1 MLKAPERARADLL
14 NKGGTLT
21 KVVIASYFEEEYVRH
36 IREVDERLRVLYK
49 EDLVPPPRWPG
60 DHAAPEEWERTP
72 DGEGEF
78 LAMLREAEVLYDFP
92 RGHVGD
98 LVEVAPKLRWVQGSM
113 AGAGEVAEKAGLGE
127 TDVVVTTAS
136 GIYSGP
142 LAEFVLMAML
152 QHAKGLDRLRRDKA
166 DKVWRQGAVGG
177 LERKTLCVVGTGSIG
192 RAIVTRARPFG
203 VRVVGVKRTVREEDE
218 AWRYADELYP
228 TAELHAAL
236 READYVAVTLPGT
249 PETRH
254 LLDEEAFAAIKQG
267 AYFVN
272 VGRGAVVD
280 EAALVRALED
290 GRLSGAALDVFE
302 VEPLP
307 PESPLWEHENVII
320 SAHTTD
326 VVPELINSAQ
336 TELFCENLRR
346 YLAGE
351 ELLNVLNKRL
361 LY

>member
-1 MLKAPERARADLL
+1 
-14 NKGGTLT
+14 LT
-21 KVVIASYFEEEYVRH
+21 TVVIASYFEEEYVRR
-36 IREVDERLRVLYK
+36 IEEVDSQLRVLYG

-60 DHAAPEEWERTP
+60 DHVGPEKWERTP
-72 DGEGEF
+72 EKEEAF
-78 LAMLREAEVLYDFP
+78 LEMLGEAEVLYDFP
-92 RGHVGD
+92 RGHVRG
-98 LVEVAPKLRWVQGSM
+98 LVRVAPKLRWVQGSM

-127 TDVVVTTAS
+127 TDVMVTTAS

-152 QHAKGLDRLRRDKA
+152 QHAKQLDRLRQDKT
-166 DKVWRQGAVGG
+166 DKVWRQGAVGA
-177 LERKTLCVVGTGSIG
+177 LERKTLCIVGMGNIG
-192 RAIVTRARPFG
+192 RAIATRARPFCM
-203 VRVVGVKRTVREEDE
+203 RVVGVKRTVREEDE
-218 AWRYADELYP
+218 AWGYADELYP
-228 TAELHAAL
+228 TAELHTAL
-236 READYVAVTLPGT
+236 EEADYVAATLPGT

-254 LLDEEAFAAIKQG
+254 LLDAKAFAAVKQD

-280 EAALVRALED
+280 EAALVEALEG
-290 GRLSGAALDVFE
+290 GRLSGTALDVFE

-307 PESPLWEHENVII
+307 AESPLWGLENVII

-326 VVPELINSAQ
+326 VVPDLINGAQ
-336 TELFCENLRR
+336 TDLFCENLRR

-351 ELLNVLNKRL
+351 ELINVLDKRL